1 MAKIKLSAADETTW
15 EELIRRRAYEIY
27 EQRGRVEGHDLED
40 WLLAEADLRKRQPGE
55 SPASPK
61 KKAHREIAA

>member
-1 MAKIKLSAADETTW
+1 MAKIKLSAADETAW

-27 EQRGRVEGHDLED
+27 EQRGRVEGEDLED
-40 WLLAEADLRKRQPGE
+40 WLLAEADLKRQPGE
-55 SPASPK
+55 SPTSPK